1 MPWWT
6 RRRVLARQCGLR
18 ALASQEVT
26 VHKLTQRL
34 VNQFGF
40 TTTGM
45 LLGWTPAWG
54 ERLRLLPAERTPSP
68 SDGTEARVSL
78 HRNHRRTETVS
89 IRPFLKLCEPYAV
102 ALPRRFEP
110 TLRTLYDALGLPVRF
125 IPPVAPWG
133 RSRVVTDLDLRRS
146 LAVVELT
153 QVGTD
158 AADVLLDRLVH
169 FRDGMVDLIHFVLP
183 LSGPSVEEV
192 TDILV
197 ESGCRYAA
205 LLPFYRGYDVLM
217 LQYTNML
224 EIDLSESDF
233 HSPMAR
239 ALYQAVI
246 SPVGAWPGSAT
257 PEVVDRLA
265 RAMGLGGDS

>member
-1 MPWWT
+1 M
-6 RRRVLARQCGLR
+6 R
-18 ALASQEVT
+18 ALRRGASAT
-26 VHKLTQRL
+26 VRAH
-34 VNQFGF
+34 
-40 TTTGM
+40 
-45 LLGWTPAWG
+45 AADAD
-54 ERLRLLPAERTPSP
+54 ERWAA
-68 SDGTEARVSL
+68 G
-78 HRNHRRTETVS
+78 
-89 IRPFLKLCEPYAV
+89 
-102 ALPRRFEP
+102 
-110 TLRTLYDALGLPVRF
+110 PVY
-125 IPPVAPWG
+125 PPVAPWG

-239 ALYQAVI
+239 RFIKPLLVPLGHGPDQ
-246 SPVGAWPGSAT
+246 
-257 PEVVDRLA
+257 RLLKWWIDWHA
-265 RAMGLGGDS
+265 RWG